1 MCEQAGQLSGDPARM
16 LTLPEAL
23 RLRIQGMNEAGEKI
37 PTPSSLAGLI
47 ADPARER
54 AVLLRIA
61 I

>member
-1 MCEQAGQLSGDPARM
+1 M

-37 PTPSSLAGLI
+37 PTPSSLAELI